1 LQEGGGG
8 GTFDDMEARVARLEK
23 DMGEV
28 RSDLKAV
35 RVDIAEIKGKLSN
48 MPTTFQLIGL
58 VLAIMAATFAIVR
71 LGGAG

>member
-1 LQEGGGG
+1 
-8 GTFDDMEARVARLEK
+8 MEARVSRLEK

-28 RSDLKAV
+28 RSDLKAI
-35 RVDIAEIKGKLSN
+35 RLDTAEIKGKLSN